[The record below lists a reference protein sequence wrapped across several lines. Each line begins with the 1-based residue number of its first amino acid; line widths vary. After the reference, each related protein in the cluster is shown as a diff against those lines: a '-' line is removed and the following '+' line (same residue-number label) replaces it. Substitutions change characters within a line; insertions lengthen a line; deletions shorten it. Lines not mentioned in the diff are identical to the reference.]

1 MTETSLFTHRGGA
14 IYIYFD
20 GLLFI
25 ALRSFTVYIL
35 PDNIR
40 MNASKKVR

>member
-1 MTETSLFTHRGGA
+1 MSLVTHVGSA
-14 IYIYFD
+14 IYIHFD

-25 ALRSFTVYIL
+25 ARRSFTVYIL

-40 MNASKKVR
+40 MNASKRMR